1 LKFRKELLPAFENK
15 FDLRPSVNDF
25 LIKAVAMNILD
36 FPMLNAVVRE
46 SEIHILPEVNICLA
60 VALPEGL
67 IVPAL
72 AHTDRAGLVEI
83 VQQRTDLVERARSGN
98 LSREELDRGTF
109 TISSLAQFDITYF
122 TAILNPPQSG
132 ILSVGKTRD
141 ELYLDDGIVKTRKMA
156 TFGLSVDHRIID
168 GAVAA
173 GFLQSLKTKLE
184 NPTFTFLN
192 V

>member
-1 LKFRKELLPAFENK
+1 M
-15 FDLRPSVNDF
+15 
-25 LIKAVAMNILD
+25 I
-36 FPMLNAVVRE
+36 FPCSTPCVRE
-46 SEIHILPEVNICLA
+46 NEIHILPEVNICLA

-72 AHTDRAGLVEI
+72 THTDRAGLVEI

-109 TISSLAQFDITYF
+109 TISSLAQFDITFF

-141 ELYLDDGIVKTRKMA
+141 ELYLDDGTVKTRKIA

-173 GFLQSLKTKLE
+173 GFLQSLKAKLE